1 MASGNASE
9 IGFTSDTSFDSSA
22 RRKTSDDF
30 CESDHYGPPF
40 TIQRQAEVRKV
51 VYRNTLNRMVCK
63 RITRDFLLYL

>member
-1 MASGNASE
+1 VASGNASE

-40 TIQRQAEVRKV
+40 TIQRQAEVLLMPERV
-51 VYRNTLNRMVCK
+51 TQNIY
-63 RITRDFLLYL
+63 FLIFMLSVGS